1 MERFPWHEKF
11 MKTIDVYYR
20 AMKQIS
26 TIVGSRKTSE
36 KSKIAVLRMFLITI
50 EEEMLQ
56 VERDMLEQQ
65 FTFLDEELS
74 ESQEKFHA
82 GPVKCILFLN

>member
-1 MERFPWHEKF
+1 MERFDWHTKL

-20 AMKQIS
+20 SMKRIT
-26 TIVGSRKTSE
+26 TIVGSRKTSDE
-36 KSKIAVLRMFLITI
+36 SKICALRLLLVNI
-50 EEEMLQ
+50 EEYMLQ

-65 FTFLDEELS
+65 FTFLDEELN